1 MPRGKQVDEN
11 VYLLPTG
18 KFYWRL
24 ERTYTGERHSVDGTE
39 PTLEGARMQR
49 DSMAMYFRRHGYLP
63 GDDRLLSL
71 TVQQAIEG
79 HLDAMLKVA
88 EVADTGRSHVK
99 GVLRPTTIGM
109 RRACARR
116 YVYPVIG
123 DVKVLDLAPAHVQ
136 EMIVHMAGRGI
147 NPIAQSHMRTLLHN
161 AVRHFHSVGRGV
173 IAMNLRA

>member
-24 ERTYTGERHSVDGTE
+24 ERTYAKERHSVDGTE

-63 GDDRLLSL
+63 ADDHQLSL

-79 HLDAMLKVA
+79 YLDAMIEVA
-88 EVADTGRSHVK
+88 EVANIRRSHVK

-109 RRACARR
+109 RRACSRR
-116 YVYPVIG
+116 YIFPVIG
-123 DVKVLDLAPAHVQ
+123 DIKVLDLAPADVQ
-136 EMIVHMAGRGI
+136 QMILQMARRGI
-147 NPIAQSHMRTLLHN
+147 SHVTQSQMRTLLHD

-173 IAMNLRA
+173 IAMNL